1 MVEDF
6 SIRIINDQDIRQSL
20 IAFKNAISEE
30 SVEIKNDELYEKLVS
45 LLKDEDP
52 KIRKNAAII
61 LGSFKKASVKDVLLT
76 GYKNEKIDFV
86 KEGYLKGLSKQNCK
100 SIIKDLKAIQ
110 ASLLADENSDQK
122 HIQAQL
128 KILNP
133 LIRSYGSHKKK
144 MIKLLHKPVDVILTT
159 LPYYQFTLFEYLIDR
174 KLKYKPVGQG
184 VLVRTNSVYDL
195 LDYRNYKDRIIPLKG
210 CALMEKDGDI
220 IAEKLIHSNL
230 LDLLDNLFDND
241 GVFYY
246 KITDTFREKDP
257 KLLDTVLRAMLKAY
271 PKKLLNATRNYEI
284 EILLKELR
292 PGKISAYLKLS
303 ILHNPRFDY
312 RKEVISNS
320 MQPYV
325 AATMMEVAKPY
336 MKERARVLDPFV
348 GSGIT
353 LIERCMMKPTRFAL
367 GLDIYAK
374 GIEAAKRNAKAAELD
389 IHFITKDAL
398 RFVNN
403 EMFDEIVTDMPTYAQ
418 MHNKESLT
426 KLYDTFF
433 DRIKRLVK
441 ANGYV
446 FIYTSEI
453 ALIEKNL
460 RLQKDYLTL
469 IEHYDVPRGRHLHY
483 FFIIQV
489 K

>member
-1 MVEDF
+1 MIEEI
-6 SIRIINDQDIRQSL
+6 SNKILHDQETRASL
-20 IAFKNAISEE
+20 IALKNELSDD
-30 SVEIKNDELYEKLVS
+30 VELRNDELYHKLVD
-45 LLKDEDP
+45 LLQDEDP
-52 KIRKNAAII
+52 KVRKNAAIL
-61 LGSFKKASVKDVLLT
+61 LGYFKRSNVKDLLLD
-76 GYKNEKIDFV
+76 GYHHEKIEFA
-86 KEGYLKGLSKQNCK
+86 KEGYLKGLTRQDCK
-100 SIIKDLKAIQ
+100 SILDELKKIQ
-110 ASLLADENSDQK
+110 NELVHNEEADKK

-144 MIKLLHKPVDVILTT
+144 MVKLLHKDVDVILTT
-159 LPYYQFTLFEYLIDR
+159 LPYYQFTLFEYVLH
-174 KLKYKPVGQG
+174 LKYKPVGQG
-184 VLVRTNSVYDL
+184 VLVRTKSVYDL
-195 LDYRNYKDRIIPLKG
+195 LPLRNYKDMIIPLKG
-210 CALMEKDGDI
+210 CALMDKDGEI
-220 IAEKLIHSNL
+220 VAEHLIHSNL
-230 LDLLDNLFDND
+230 LELLDTLFDNCD
-241 GVFYY
+241 KFYY

-257 KLLDTVLRAMLKAY
+257 KLMDVVLKRMLQAY
-271 PKKLLNATRNYEI
+271 PQKLLNATRNYEI

-325 AATMMEVAKPY
+325 AATLMELAKPY
-336 MKERARVLDPFV
+336 MIDYAKVLDPFV

-367 GLDIYAK
+367 GLDIYSK
-374 GIEAAKRNAKAAELD
+374 GLEAAKRNTKAAQLP
-389 IHFITKDAL
+389 INYVNKDAL
-398 RFVNN
+398 RFVNS

-418 MHNKESLT
+418 MHDKKALIH
-426 KLYDTFF
+426 LYDAFF
-433 DRIKRLVK
+433 ERIRHLVK

-446 FIYTSEI
+446 FLYTSEI
-453 ALIEKNL
+453 ALVEKNL

-469 IEHYDVPRGRHLHY
+469 IEHYDVPRGRNLHY

-489 K
+489 R